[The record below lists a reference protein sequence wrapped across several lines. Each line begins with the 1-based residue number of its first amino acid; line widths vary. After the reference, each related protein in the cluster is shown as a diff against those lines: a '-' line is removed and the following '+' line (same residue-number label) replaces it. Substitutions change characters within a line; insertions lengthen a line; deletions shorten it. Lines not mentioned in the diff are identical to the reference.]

1 MPWKFIQRRPYV
13 PQMARGLDPGAF
25 RRLLAIRL
33 LLLPILA
40 LPALGGVTGE
50 SATQASLVCEV
61 SAPEADVRQ
70 AVDEVSRDQIV
81 HGTYVYEKEKVL
93 RGAHASTSS
102 SAYRDWRESGKVFYK
117 VADSVLDPRH
127 FKRSNGTG
135 TIAIRYVVQGIDAA
149 RTTLRIDAVFVED
162 SRRRTDPSDGSVES
176 AEYEAVNQ
184 RLLVMSQQR
193 KQVEQAKQ
201 LRDVGVAQTQ
211 QTASVTSPKTIK
223 ASSANTSSVEEL
235 EQRVAE
241 LRSQVEALVK
251 DDGTGLRSAPFSR
264 ASLIQQLAAH
274 TQVLIVVVTPYWYGV
289 ETPDGHRGWIRRRQ
303 LESLR

>member
-1 MPWKFIQRRPYV
+1 MPWKFIQRRSHV
-13 PQMARGLDPGAF
+13 PQMARVLNPGAF
-25 RRLLAIRL
+25 KWLLAIRL
-33 LLLPILA
+33 LLLPMLA
-40 LPALGGVTGE
+40 LPALGGVKGE
-50 SATQASLVCEV
+50 SATEASLVVEV
-61 SAPEADVRQ
+61 SAPETDVRQ

-81 HGTYVYEKEKVL
+81 HGTYVYEKEKIL

-102 SAYRDWRESGKVFYK
+102 SAYRDGEGSGKVFYK

-149 RTTLRIDAVFVED
+149 RTSLRIDAVFVED
-162 SRRRTDPSDGSVES
+162 SRRRTDPSDGSVEA

-184 RLLVMSQQR
+184 RLLVMSQER

-201 LRDVGVAQTQ
+201 LRDVGAAQPQ

-223 ASSANTSSVEEL
+223 TSSANTSSVEEL

-241 LRSQVEALVK
+241 LRSQVEAVVK

-264 ASLIQQLAAH
+264 ASLIQTLAAH
-274 TQVLIVVVTPYWYGV
+274 TQVLIVVVTPFWYGV
-289 ETPDGHRGWIRRRQ
+289 ETPDGHRGWIRRHQ
-303 LESLR
+303 LESWR

>member
-1 MPWKFIQRRPYV
+1 
-13 PQMARGLDPGAF
+13 MARGLNPGAF
-25 RRLLAIRL
+25 RWLLAFRL

-40 LPALGGVTGE
+40 LPALGGVKGE
-50 SATQASLVCEV
+50 SATEASLVVEV
-61 SAPEADVRQ
+61 SAPEGDVRQ

-81 HGTYVYEKEKVL
+81 HGTYVYEKEKIL

-117 VADSVLDPRH
+117 VAESVLDPRH

-176 AEYEAVNQ
+176 AEHEAVNQ

-193 KQVEQAKQ
+193 KQMEQAKQ
-201 LRDVGVAQTQ
+201 LGDVGAAQPQ

-223 ASSANTSSVEEL
+223 ASSANTSSVEAL

-264 ASLIQQLAAH
+264 ASLIQTLAAH
-274 TQVLIVVVTPYWYGV
+274 TQVLIVVITPYWYGV
-289 ETPDGHRGWIRRRQ
+289 ETPDGHRGWIRRHQ